1 MIDGLDGIPSGS
13 ASPTLESHLG
23 SMLDG
28 WSGAQAD
35 PTPEPASPDDGSQP
49 TTDASAD
56 PETTPAVGTTTATPA
71 EPAQT
76 GTQPAPAA
84 PDAAAPT
91 PADDDPFKDAKP
103 LTFTVN
109 GQERQADYIKLLGE
123 HGAVIEAKDLPT
135 LQAQLSER
143 AALYEQDRDHR
154 QRLTEYERLTEWN
167 AGKDAQGNDIVL
179 RGIQGI
185 EASRVATA
193 KALASINTLGQAFKM
208 SPAQFLV
215 WGQDAEGNAT
225 VAWDPEKIDALCT
238 RSELA
243 EMRAEHAVKQ
253 HFSTSVQTVRQTAS
267 QQQEDAQ
274 LPQRTTRGSASTR
287 SSPRPTR
294 RSCNRR

>member
-1 MIDGLDGIPSGS
+1 
-13 ASPTLESHLG
+13 
-23 SMLDG
+23 
-28 WSGAQAD
+28 
-35 PTPEPASPDDGSQP
+35 
-49 TTDASAD
+49 
-56 PETTPAVGTTTATPA
+56 
-71 EPAQT
+71 
-76 GTQPAPAA
+76 
-84 PDAAAPT
+84 
-91 PADDDPFKDAKP
+91 
-103 LTFTVN
+103 
-109 GQERQADYIKLLGE
+109 
-123 HGAVIEAKDLPT
+123 
-135 LQAQLSER
+135 LSER

-274 LPQRTTRGSASTR
+274 LPQKLWAAADHAWVSQHPELTAPDKAFLQSQMNRYMRLAQKGEEHLGRVVLDPSFYEVIADRAALRKSHAETLKQTVTTTADATKANAAKLAAATIGKPKPVVAAPVPPSKPT
-287 SSPRPTR
+287 PTR
-294 RSCNRR
+294 ESDASDAWDMAERSAARMLRQKSG